1 MKLLF
6 IHSEWVKYKVKKK
19 TKIAQ
24 HLDEK
29 DREKKFGQSLVVK
42 ICAETKDE
50 TRDDVLEKTERNI
63 KDVAKKVGEDNIVLF
78 PFAHLS
84 DDLSNP
90 VFALELIKKLKKR
103 LEKSGYTVGTIPFG
117 WIKKWSLE
125 TKGHPLAVL
134 SRRL

>member
-6 IHSEWVKYKVKKK
+6 IHSEWMKYEVRKK

-24 HLDEK
+24 RLEEK
-29 DREKKFGQSLVVK
+29 DKKKKFGQVLVVK
-42 ICAETKDE
+42 ICAESKDE
-50 TRDDVLEKTERNI
+50 NKDDILEKTARNI
-63 KDVAKKVGEDNIVLF
+63 KDIAKKVGESNIVLF

-90 VFALELIKKLKKR
+90 VFALELIKNLKKC
-103 LEKSGYTVGTIPFG
+103 LEKSGYIVDTVPFG
-117 WIKKWSLE
+117 WVKKWSLE

>member
-1 MKLLF
+1 MKY
-6 IHSEWVKYKVKKK
+6 EVRKK

-24 HLDEK
+24 RLEEK
-29 DREKKFGQSLVVK
+29 DKKKKFGQVLVVK
-42 ICAETKDE
+42 ICAESKDE
-50 TRDDVLEKTERNI
+50 NKDDILEKTARNI
-63 KDVAKKVGEDNIVLF
+63 KDIAKKVGESNIVLF

-90 VFALELIKKLKKR
+90 VFALELIKNLKKC
-103 LEKSGYTVGTIPFG
+103 LEKSGYIVDTVPFG
-117 WIKKWSLE
+117 WVKKWSLE